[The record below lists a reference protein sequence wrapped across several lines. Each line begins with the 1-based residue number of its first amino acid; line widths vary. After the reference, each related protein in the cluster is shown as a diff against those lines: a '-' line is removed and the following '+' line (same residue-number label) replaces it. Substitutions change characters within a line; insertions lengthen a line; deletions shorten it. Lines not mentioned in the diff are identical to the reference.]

1 MSSISIKYKL
11 LIIITMLMVVV
22 STILVI
28 NSTMSLKNLSKN
40 NIETYK
46 KNVYNLRKEELKN
59 STNIAMSIIKAYYKK
74 SNKNNMKN
82 EVKGYITEQSD
93 FLFSILEKQYN
104 AYNGKISK
112 KELKKLL
119 LKTVESARYGDAGYF
134 WINDFNYKMVM
145 HPIKKGLTG
154 KYFKN
159 NPKVPF
165 VALGVNELKNS
176 GKDVGYISYSFYSP
190 KSKKYVYKSSIVR
203 VFKPFNWII
212 GTGAY
217 IDDVTVQ
224 MKKEALNAISKIR
237 YGKNG
242 YFWINDMNYKMLMH
256 PIKKELIGK
265 NFQNNPKVAFVA
277 LGVNA
282 LKNSSKDNAIITYS
296 FLNPTTGKTA
306 HKMSNVQLFRPWGWE
321 IGTGVYTDDINAHI
335 NEMKTTEKKM
345 LKASIVKIVGLFIV
359 ILVIAIVLLVYFIN
373 FTLLKPLNNFENGLL
388 HFFAFLNKETK
399 EVKEIEI
406 KSKDEIGKMASVV
419 NEAIGNTK
427 KSFDKTNQLIATL
440 NEGVSEISGVSDS
453 LNNSSQS
460 LSQSATQQAS
470 SLEETSAALE
480 EMGGSVSESTKN
492 AQKTNELAEEAS
504 SMAIEGGE
512 AVTQTAEAMKT
523 ISDKISIIED
533 IVYQTNLLAL
543 NAAIEAARAGEHGKG
558 FAVVAAEVR
567 KLAKRSQIAA
577 QEISEITTN
586 SVEVSQKAG
595 ELINDVVP
603 KIQETA
609 SLIKDIANA
618 AKEQDIGLSQ
628 INTAMAEVDQVT
640 QTNAASSQ
648 EIAEASEKL
657 NEQTSSLVHMMQFFQ
672 TDAKSEHEVSS
683 ELAEKRVRTEQTNQ
697 KSLDLRDFSRYEK

>member
-1 MSSISIKYKL
+1 MTIQKKVILGLSSVAIVAVTSGYFILNSFKQDLETQTYKSIAKTLQEEMPNSVKDEEKL
-11 LIIITMLMVVV
+11 CVAAATAIAYNNSIVKSLATNDRTLAIKTVEKLENAYRKESSFDSFKVHIHTKNVHSFLR
-22 STILVI
+22 SWKPRKFGDDLQGFRATI
-28 NSTMSLKNLSKN
+28 NSVKEKRKSLGIIEIGRAGLTIRGVVPIVQNDRYVGSLEFIRGFDAIVADMSKN
-40 NIETYK
+40 SSALVLMDKQFTSIAKLADTSKHIDNYIVSQK
-46 KNVYNLRKEELKN
+46 KFNHKLYNDAQD
-59 STNIAMSIIKAYYKK
+59 IDM
-74 SNKNNMKN
+74 
-82 EVKGYITEQSD
+82 
-93 FLFSILEKQYN
+93 
-104 AYNGKISK
+104 
-112 KELKKLL
+112 KKLL
-119 LKTVESARYGDAGYF
+119 KDGYLY
-134 WINDFNYKMVM
+134 NDNYLYTYEK
-145 HPIKKGLTG
+145 IKD
-154 KYFKN
+154 FQ
-159 NPKVPF
+159 
-165 VALGVNELKNS
+165 
-176 GKDVGYISYSFYSP
+176 GKDIGIYLLAKDAKEVRLTLDKATQIVNYSIILL
-190 KSKKYVYKSSIVR
+190 V
-203 VFKPFNWII
+203 VFIFII
-212 GTGAY
+212 
-217 IDDVTVQ
+217 I
-224 MKKEALNAISKIR
+224 
-237 YGKNG
+237 
-242 YFWINDMNYKMLMH
+242 
-256 PIKKELIGK
+256 
-265 NFQNNPKVAFVA
+265 
-277 LGVNA
+277 
-282 LKNSSKDNAIITYS
+282 AIIV
-296 FLNPTTGKTA
+296 FFI
-306 HKMSNVQLFRPWGWE
+306 KMQ
-321 IGTGVYTDDINAHI
+321 I
-335 NEMKTTEKKM
+335 
-345 LKASIVKIVGLFIV
+345 
-359 ILVIAIVLLVYFIN
+359 
-373 FTLLKPLNNFENGLL
+373 LKPLELFENGLL
-388 HFFAFLNKETK
+388 DFFKYLNKETK

-697 KSLDLRDFSRYEK
+697 KSLDLRDFSRYEG